1 MNKLL
6 MYVNSMNAYGGIER
20 VIANLSDKLS
30 YYYDVTI
37 LVKDEPIS
45 AYKLN
50 EKVKLQSINTKLNM
64 TMNSRFDRICSL
76 PINL

>member
-50 EKVKLQSINTKLNM
+50 E
-64 TMNSRFDRICSL
+64 R
-76 PINL
+76 

>member
-50 EKVKLQSINTKLNM
+50 EKV
-64 TMNSRFDRICSL
+64 DRKSVV
-76 PINL
+76 